1 MYGFTTTLTG
11 LSFDAALEKTT
22 AALKAEG
29 FGVLS
34 DIDVQR
40 AMKEKLGAE
49 MQPYRILGACNPPLA
64 HQALQAEPDI
74 GLLLPCNVIVR
85 EEAPG
90 RVVVG
95 FLDPQTM
102 VGLVGN
108 IGAATGTATK
118 TFPGPD
124 HVLIAQLMSPYVSAN
139 VATTSGVGVGSMN
152 ELLGSLSMTNGSG
165 YTTAPTITA
174 GALNA
179 SGGTGAT
186 ATAVIGAATP
196 VAPAVE
202 VAPVAGVEVPGDVLQ
217 HRRVHLRPGHGA
229 TAARSATTRSAFWS
243 ATPRSSG
250 A

>member
-11 LSFDAALEKTT
+11 VDFASALERTL

-34 DIDVQR
+34 EIDVQR

-49 MQPYRILGACNPPLA
+49 MPPYRILGACNPPLA

-102 VGLVGN
+102 VQLVGKPAMQTVAN
-108 IGAATGTATK
+108 EAEARLRRACAALA
-118 TFPGPD
+118 
-124 HVLIAQLMSPYVSAN
+124 ASA
-139 VATTSGVGVGSMN
+139 
-152 ELLGSLSMTNGSG
+152 
-165 YTTAPTITA
+165 
-174 GALNA
+174 
-179 SGGTGAT
+179 
-186 ATAVIGAATP
+186 
-196 VAPAVE
+196 
-202 VAPVAGVEVPGDVLQ
+202 
-217 HRRVHLRPGHGA
+217 
-229 TAARSATTRSAFWS
+229 
-243 ATPRSSG
+243 
-250 A
+250 